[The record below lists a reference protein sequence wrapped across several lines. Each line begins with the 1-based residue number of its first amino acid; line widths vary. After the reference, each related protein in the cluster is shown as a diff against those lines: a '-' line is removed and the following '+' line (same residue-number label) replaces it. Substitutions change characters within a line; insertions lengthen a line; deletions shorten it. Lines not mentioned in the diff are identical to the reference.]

1 MSRCNLTALL
11 CCLLLAGC
19 AVGGGRMNVAADRP
33 FERAALD
40 GVVPGMAEP
49 EVVARL
55 GLPVAFG
62 VDERGRRYLQ
72 YSQFGFASTVFGAGT
87 GPIGV
92 NALMVQASA
101 SGFEARVYIEAGRVT
116 RVATRVYEPPEG
128 TAGDAGGDLG
138 GDPGEAQAAGTRR

>member
-40 GVVPGMAEP
+40 AVVPGMAEA

-62 VDERGRRYLQ
+62 VDDRGRRYLQ
-72 YSQFGFASTVFGAGT
+72 YSQSGFASTVFGAGT

-92 NALMVQASA
+92 NAVVVQASA
-101 SGFEARVYIEAGRVT
+101 SGFEARVYLEAGRVI
-116 RVATRVYEPPEG
+116 RVATRVYEPAEG
-128 TAGDAGGDLG
+128 TAGETGG
-138 GDPGEAQAAGTRR
+138 AQAADTRR

>member
-1 MSRCNLTALL
+1 
-11 CCLLLAGC
+11 
-19 AVGGGRMNVAADRP
+19 MNVAADRP
-33 FERAALD
+33 FARVALD
-40 GVVPGMAEP
+40 GVVPGMAEA

-72 YSQFGFASTVFGAGT
+72 YSQFAFASTVFGAGT

-92 NALMVQASA
+92 NALVVHASA
-101 SGFEARVYIEAGRVT
+101 SGFDARVYLEAGRVT

-128 TAGDAGGDLG
+128 TGGETAGETGG
-138 GDPGEAQAAGTRR
+138 AQAAGTRR